1 MTAQTENKD
10 VSAFKMLFGDVRR
23 EINAG
28 LKMHKSVT
36 EIDGQFMDLYTEL
49 SLLIDPI
56 ERYQEVLAES
66 VYLAVIGIN

>member
-10 VSAFKMLFGDVRR
+10 VSAFKMLFGDIRR

-28 LKMHKSVT
+28 LKSVT

-56 ERYQEVLAES
+56 ERYQQVLAES
-66 VYLAVIGIN
+66 VYLADIGIN